1 MDALWG
7 AWGPWGLLTVPPL
20 ALLLDLWLGDPRGLP
35 HPVCGVGRMLRR
47 AEAMARRHA
56 DGLPEG
62 ERPAAL
68 RRAGV
73 LAVVAVAG
81 GVALAVWGLVSLPVL
96 SQWLPVLSP
105 WLGALMAV
113 YFAWAGLA
121 LGSLLR
127 EGQRTLHAIEHGTLD
142 EARAAVS
149 MLVSRDTAQ
158 LDRPDLCRA
167 LAETLAEN
175 FNDGFVAPFFWLLL
189 GGPAGLWG
197 YKAVSTMDSMWGYRT
212 DRWCDLGRA
221 CARLDDVLAWL
232 PARLAAFFLWLSA
245 PLVLTDKG
253 RGGGRGGGTGMGPGV
268 GRGWQGFGP
277 MARDARSMES
287 PNAGWPMSAAAW
299 LHGAPMGGP
308 TPYFGVVKHKP
319 VLGPRPEVNEGGAK
333 GTDGDGGAASAPASP
348 SVWDTERLYRLL
360 RHLRVAGLVAA
371 GCLWGG
377 ALLLLLLA

>member
-1 MDALWG
+1 MDSLWG
-7 AWGPWGLLTVPPL
+7 AWGAWGLLAVPPL

-35 HPVCGVGRMLRR
+35 HPVCGVGRVLRR
-47 AEAMARRHA
+47 AEAFARRHA

-62 ERPAAL
+62 ARPAAL

-81 GVALAVWGLVSLPVL
+81 GVALVVWGMIRLPL
-96 SQWLPVLSP
+96 FAP
-105 WLGALMAV
+105 WLGALAAV

-142 EARAAVS
+142 EARTAVS

-158 LDRPDLCRA
+158 LDRPDLRRA

-175 FNDGFVAPFFWLLL
+175 FNDGFVAPLFWLLL
-189 GGPAGLWG
+189 GGPAALWG

-212 DRWCDLGRA
+212 EAWCDLGRA

-232 PARLAAFFLWLSA
+232 PARLATLFLWLSA
-245 PLVLTDKG
+245 PLALKD
-253 RGGGRGGGTGMGPGV
+253 GGHGGW
-268 GRGWQGFGP
+268 RGFGP

-319 VLGPRPEVNEGGAK
+319 VLGPRPDAN
-333 GTDGDGGAASAPASP
+333 DGDFAGADACGVAFTPTHA
-348 SVWDTERLYRLL
+348 WDGERLEGLL
-360 RHLRVAGLVAA
+360 RHLRVAGLTAA
-371 GCLWGG
+371 GCLWGV
-377 ALLLLLLA
+377 AVLLRLLA

>member
-1 MDALWG
+1 MDSLWG
-7 AWGPWGLLTVPPL
+7 AWGGWGLLAVPPL
-20 ALLLDLWLGDPRGLP
+20 ALLLDLWLGDPCGLP

-56 DGLPEG
+56 DGLTEG

-68 RRAGV
+68 RRAGG

-81 GVALAVWGLVSLPVL
+81 GVALAVWGLVNLSVL
-96 SQWLPVLSP
+96 FQWLPVLSR

-127 EGQRTLHAIEHGTLD
+127 EGRRTLHAIEHGTLD

-149 MLVSRDTAQ
+149 MLVSRDTAA
-158 LDRPDLCRA
+158 LDRPDLRRA

-189 GGPAGLWG
+189 GGPAGLWA

-253 RGGGRGGGTGMGPGV
+253 TGV
-268 GRGWQGFGP
+268 GRGGWRGFGP

-319 VLGPRPEVNEGGAK
+319 VLGPRQCANTGDAKGSDGEGGA
-333 GTDGDGGAASAPASP
+333 APAPASP
-348 SVWDTERLYRLL
+348 SVWDAERLSRLL

-377 ALLLLLLA
+377 ALLLRLLA

>member
-1 MDALWG
+1 MDLLWG
-7 AWGPWGLLTVPPL
+7 AWGAWGLLAVPPL

-35 HPVCGVGRMLRR
+35 HPVCGVGRLLRR
-47 AEAMARRHA
+47 AEATARRYA

-73 LAVVAVAG
+73 LAVMAVAG
-81 GVALAVWGLVSLPVL
+81 GVALVVWGLMRLPVL
-96 SQWLPVLSP
+96 RP
-105 WLGALMAV
+105 WLGALVAV
-113 YFAWAGLA
+113 YFAWAGMA

-127 EGQRTLHAIEHGTLD
+127 EGRRTLHAIEHGTLD
-142 EARAAVS
+142 EARTAVS

-158 LDRPDLCRA
+158 LDRPDLRRA

-175 FNDGFVAPFFWLLL
+175 FNDGFVAPLFWLLL
-189 GGPAGLWG
+189 GGPAGLWA

-212 DRWCDLGRA
+212 DRWRDLGRA

-232 PARLAAFFLWLSA
+232 PARLSALFLWLSA
-245 PLVLTDKG
+245 PLVLKD
-253 RGGGRGGGTGMGPGV
+253 GGHGGWPG
-268 GRGWQGFGP
+268 FAP

-299 LHGAPMGGP
+299 LHGASMGGP

-319 VLGPRPEVNEGGAK
+319 VLGPRPDANA
-333 GTDGDGGAASAPASP
+333 GGAAGVDASGLTPAPATA
-348 SVWDTERLYRLL
+348 WDAERLEGLL
-360 RHLRVAGLVAA
+360 RHLRMAGLAAA
-371 GCLWGG
+371 GCLWSV
-377 ALLLLLLA
+377 ALLLRLVA

>member
-1 MDALWG
+1 MDSLWG
-7 AWGPWGLLTVPPL
+7 AWGAWGLLAVPPL

-35 HPVCGVGRMLRR
+35 HPVCGVGRVLRR

-56 DGLPEG
+56 DSQPEG

-73 LAVVAVAG
+73 LAVVAVAWG
-81 GVALAVWGLVSLPVL
+81 TALAVWGLVSLP
-96 SQWLPVLSP
+96 
-105 WLGALMAV
+105 WLGALASV

-127 EGQRTLHAIEHGTLD
+127 EGRRTLHAIEHGTPD
-142 EARAAVS
+142 EARTAVS

-158 LDRPDLCRA
+158 LDRPDLRRA

-175 FNDGFVAPFFWLLL
+175 FNDGFVAPLFWLLA

-212 DRWCDLGRA
+212 EQWRDLGRA

-232 PARLAAFFLWLSA
+232 PARLSALFLWLSA
-245 PLVLTDKG
+245 PLVLT
-253 RGGGRGGGTGMGPGV
+253 GGGRGGW
-268 GRGWQGFGP
+268 RGFGP
-277 MARDARSMES
+277 MARDARTMES
-287 PNAGWPMSAAAW
+287 PNAGWPMSAVAW

-319 VLGPRPEVNEGGAK
+319 VLGPRSCPVSGACSCR
-333 GTDGDGGAASAPASP
+333 GVETAGDASSAPA
-348 SVWDTERLYRLL
+348 WDAGRLEGLL

-371 GCLWGG
+371 GCLWGA
-377 ALLLLLLA
+377 ALLLRGMA

>member
-1 MDALWG
+1 MDFLWG
-7 AWGPWGLLTVPPL
+7 AWGAWGLLAVPPL
-20 ALLLDLWLGDPRGLP
+20 VLLLDLWLGDPRGLP

-62 ERPAAL
+62 QRPAAL
-68 RRAGV
+68 RRSGV
-73 LAVVAVAG
+73 LAVVVVAG
-81 GVALAVWGLVSLPVL
+81 CTALAVWGLACMPVL
-96 SQWLPVLSP
+96 RP
-105 WLGALMAV
+105 WLGALVAV

-127 EGQRTLHAIEHGTLD
+127 EGRRTLHAIEHGTPD
-142 EARAAVS
+142 EARAAVA

-158 LDRPDLCRA
+158 LDRPDLRRA

-212 DRWCDLGRA
+212 EQWCDLGRA
-221 CARLDDVLAWL
+221 CARLDDALAWL

-253 RGGGRGGGTGMGPGV
+253 TGGVRG
-268 GRGWQGFGP
+268 GWQGFGL

-319 VLGPRPEVNEGGAK
+319 VLGPRPSENVVGCTVADAS
-333 GTDGDGGAASAPASP
+333 GTVSTSAPTSAPTSVPASALASGLAP
-348 SVWDTERLYRLL
+348 TWDAERVEGLL
-360 RHLRVAGLVAA
+360 RHLRVAGLTAA
-371 GCLWGG
+371 GGLWAG
-377 ALLLLLLA
+377 ALLLRLLA

>member
-1 MDALWG
+1 MDFLWG
-7 AWGPWGLLTVPPL
+7 AWGAWGLLAVPPL

-73 LAVVAVAG
+73 LAVMAVAG
-81 GVALAVWGLVSLPVL
+81 GVALAVWGLVRLPVL
-96 SQWLPVLSP
+96 AP
-105 WLGALMAV
+105 WLGALAVV

-127 EGQRTLHAIEHGTLD
+127 EGRRTLHAIEHGTLD
-142 EARAAVS
+142 EARVAVS

-158 LDRPDLCRA
+158 LDRPDLRRA

-189 GGPAGLWG
+189 GGPAALWG

-212 DRWCDLGRA
+212 EQWRDLGRA

-232 PARLAAFFLWLSA
+232 PARLVAFFLWLAA
-245 PLVLTDKG
+245 PLAKV
-253 RGGGRGGGTGMGPGV
+253 RG
-268 GRGWQGFGP
+268 GWQGFGP

-308 TPYFGVVKHKP
+308 TPYFGVVKDKP
-319 VLGPRPEVNEGGAK
+319 VLGPRSSCNVAGCTVADAC
-333 GTDGDGGAASAPASP
+333 GTASTSAPASASAFAFACGP
-348 SVWDTERLYRLL
+348 TPTWDAERLEGLL

-371 GCLWGG
+371 GCLWSA
-377 ALLLLLLA
+377 ALLLRLLA

>member
-1 MDALWG
+1 MDLLWG
-7 AWGPWGLLTVPPL
+7 AWGAWGLSVVPPL

-35 HPVCGVGRMLRR
+35 HPVCGVGRLLRR
-47 AEAMARRHA
+47 AEAMARRYA

-68 RRAGV
+68 RRAGL

-81 GVALAVWGLVSLPVL
+81 GVALVVWGLVRLPVL
-96 SQWLPVLSP
+96 RP
-105 WLGALMAV
+105 WLGVLIAV

-127 EGQRTLHAIEHGTLD
+127 EGRRTLHAIEHGTLD
-142 EARAAVS
+142 EARTAVA

-158 LDRPDLCRA
+158 LDRADLRRA
-167 LAETLAEN
+167 LVETLAEN
-175 FNDGFVAPFFWLLL
+175 FNDGFVAPLFWLLL

-197 YKAVSTMDSMWGYRT
+197 YKTVSTMDSMWGYRT
-212 DRWCDLGRA
+212 DRWRDLGRA

-232 PARLAAFFLWLSA
+232 PARLSALFLWLSA
-245 PLVLTDKG
+245 PLVLKD
-253 RGGGRGGGTGMGPGV
+253 GGHG
-268 GRGWQGFGP
+268 GWQGFGP
-277 MARDARSMES
+277 MASDARSMES

-319 VLGPRPEVNEGGAK
+319 VLGPRPDAN
-333 GTDGDGGAASAPASP
+333 TGGAAGADACGLTPAPATA
-348 SVWDTERLYRLL
+348 WDAERLEGLL
-360 RHLRVAGLVAA
+360 RHLRMAGLAAA
-371 GCLWGG
+371 GCLWSV
-377 ALLLLLLA
+377 ALLLRLVA

>member
-1 MDALWG
+1 MDFLWG
-7 AWGPWGLLTVPPL
+7 AWGAWGLLAVPPL

-35 HPVCGVGRMLRR
+35 HPVCGVGRVLRR
-47 AEAMARRHA
+47 AEAFARRHA
-56 DGLPEG
+56 DSQPEAA
-62 ERPAAL
+62 RPAAL
-68 RRAGV
+68 RRTGV
-73 LAVVAVAG
+73 LAVLAVAG
-81 GVALAVWGLVSLPVL
+81 GVALAVWGLVSLP
-96 SQWLPVLSP
+96 
-105 WLGALMAV
+105 WLGALASV

-127 EGQRTLHAIEHGTLD
+127 EGRRTLHAIEHRTPD

-158 LDRPDLCRA
+158 LDRPDLRRA

-175 FNDGFVAPFFWLLL
+175 FNDGFVAPLFWLLA
-189 GGPAGLWG
+189 GGPAALWG
-197 YKAVSTMDSMWGYRT
+197 YKAASTMDSMWGYRT
-212 DRWCDLGRA
+212 DLWRDLGRA

-232 PARLAAFFLWLSA
+232 PARLSALFLWLSA
-245 PLVLTDKG
+245 PMVLT
-253 RGGGRGGGTGMGPGV
+253 GGGRG
-268 GRGWQGFGP
+268 GWQGFGP

-319 VLGPRPEVNEGGAK
+319 VLGPRSCPGSCACGHAEPAGGAH
-333 GTDGDGGAASAPASP
+333 SVPASGP
-348 SVWDTERLYRLL
+348 AFDPAWDADRLEGLL

-371 GCLWGG
+371 GCLWGA
-377 ALLLLLLA
+377 ALLLRLLA

>member
-1 MDALWG
+1 MDFLWG
-7 AWGPWGLLTVPPL
+7 AWGAWGLLAVPPL

-47 AEAMARRHA
+47 AEVMARRHA

-73 LAVVAVAG
+73 LAVMVVAG
-81 GVALAVWGLVSLPVL
+81 GVALAVWGLVRLPVL
-96 SQWLPVLSP
+96 AP
-105 WLGALMAV
+105 WPGALAAV

-127 EGQRTLHAIEHGTLD
+127 EGRCTLHAIEHGTLD

-158 LDRPDLCRA
+158 LDRPDLRRA

-175 FNDGFVAPFFWLLL
+175 FNDGFVAPLFWLLL
-189 GGPAGLWG
+189 GGPAALWG

-212 DRWCDLGRA
+212 DRWRDLGRA

-232 PARLAAFFLWLSA
+232 PARLSALFLWLSA

-253 RGGGRGGGTGMGPGV
+253 PGGARG
-268 GRGWQGFGP
+268 GWQGFGP

-308 TPYFGVVKHKP
+308 TPYFGVVKDKP
-319 VLGPRPEVNEGGAK
+319 VLGPRPSWNVAGCTVADAS
-333 GTDGDGGAASAPASP
+333 GTASTSAPVPALASGP
-348 SVWDTERLYRLL
+348 APTWDAERLQGLL
-360 RHLRVAGLVAA
+360 RHLRVAGLAA
-371 GCLWGG
+371 TGCLWAG
-377 ALLLLLLA
+377 ALLLRVLVM

>member
-1 MDALWG
+1 
-7 AWGPWGLLTVPPL
+7 
-20 ALLLDLWLGDPRGLP
+20 
-35 HPVCGVGRMLRR
+35 
-47 AEAMARRHA
+47 
-56 DGLPEG
+56 
-62 ERPAAL
+62 
-68 RRAGV
+68 V
-73 LAVVAVAG
+73 LAVMAVAG
-81 GVALAVWGLVSLPVL
+81 GVALAVWGLVRLPVL
-96 SQWLPVLSP
+96 AP
-105 WLGALMAV
+105 WLGALVAV

-127 EGQRTLHAIEHGTLD
+127 EGRRTLHAIEHGTLD
-142 EARAAVS
+142 EARTAVS

-158 LDRPDLCRA
+158 LDRPDLRRA

-212 DRWCDLGRA
+212 EEWCDLGRA
-221 CARLDDVLAWL
+221 CARLDDVLAWV
-232 PARLAAFFLWLSA
+232 PARLSALFLWLSA
-245 PLVLTDKG
+245 PLAKV
-253 RGGGRGGGTGMGPGV
+253 RG
-268 GRGWQGFGP
+268 GWQGFGR

-319 VLGPRPEVNEGGAK
+319 VLGPRPSGNVLGSTVADAC
-333 GTDGDGGAASAPASP
+333 GTASTSAPASASASAFACGP
-348 SVWDTERLYRLL
+348 TPAWNAERLEGLL

-371 GCLWGG
+371 GCLWAG
-377 ALLLLLLA
+377 ALLLRLLA

>member
-7 AWGPWGLLTVPPL
+7 AWGPWGLLDVPPL
-20 ALLLDLWLGDPRGLP
+20 ALLLDLWLSDPRGLP

-47 AEAMARRHA
+47 AEAVARRHA

-62 ERPAAL
+62 ERSAAL

-81 GVALAVWGLVSLPVL
+81 GVALAVWGLVNLPVL
-96 SQWLPVLSP
+96 AP

-127 EGQRTLHAIEHGTLD
+127 EGRRTLHAIEHGTLD

-149 MLVSRDTAQ
+149 MLVSRDTAA
-158 LDRPDLCRA
+158 LDRPDLRRA

-189 GGPAGLWG
+189 GGPAGLWA

-212 DRWCDLGRA
+212 EEWRDLGRA

-253 RGGGRGGGTGMGPGV
+253 TDKGAGGGPGV
-268 GRGWQGFGP
+268 ERGGWRGFGP

-299 LHGAPMGGP
+299 LHGATMGGP

-319 VLGPRPEVNEGGAK
+319 LLGPRPDAEANGAKGSDGEGGA
-333 GTDGDGGAASAPASP
+333 APSA
-348 SVWDTERLYRLL
+348 WDAGRLYRLL

-377 ALLLLLLA
+377 ALLLRLLA